1 MRKRRLNCTILRP
14 WEKPPRAFIAR
25 FMERT
30 FPMTPKIS
38 KTDHLSAITL
48 AYLKESKKPK
58 RQDEFKRLR
67 VLLDSGCT
75 ATLVNSNMVKH
86 LKKSIP

>member
-1 MRKRRLNCTILRP
+1 MKDLLKTTDNSLWHVGNIKLVVTNLQP
-14 WEKPPRAFIAR
+14 NKK
-25 FMERT
+25 T
-30 FPMTPKIS
+30 

-67 VLLDSGCT
+67 EFY
-75 ATLVNSNMVKH
+75 
-86 LKKSIP
+86 